1 MKESISEDCNRPEN
15 IQMKPW
21 KGRQTDGEKDRC
33 TDRQTDRQTDTQRT
47 VKKVCVSLCEIV
59 SSLT

>member
-33 TDRQTDRQTDTQRT
+33 TDRQTDRQTDRHTEDSQES
-47 VKKVCVSLCEIV
+47 VCVTV
-59 SSLT
+59 

>member
-33 TDRQTDRQTDTQRT
+33 TDRQTHTQRT